1 MDKILYREWKD
12 PSKVF
17 LVMSLM
23 DISYFFDEELKTA
36 IIKKLNKS
44 EEELLDRLSERAR
57 GESYTRLRKE
67 L

>member
-1 MDKILYREWKD
+1 
-12 PSKVF
+12 
-17 LVMSLM
+17 MSLM

-44 EEELLDRLSERAR
+44 EEDILDRLSERAR